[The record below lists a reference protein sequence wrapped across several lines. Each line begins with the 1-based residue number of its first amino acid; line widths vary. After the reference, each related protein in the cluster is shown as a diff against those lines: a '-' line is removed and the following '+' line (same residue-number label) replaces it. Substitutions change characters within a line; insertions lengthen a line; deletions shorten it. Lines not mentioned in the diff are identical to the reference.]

1 MSAIEPINK
10 KTSST
15 LSLSITRKGFTIVE
29 LLVVIVV
36 IGILAAITIV
46 AYSGITNRANT
57 ASIQSDLAN
66 ASQQLK
72 MYYTTY
78 GYYPTAFNGSNCP
91 SNPTLDTSY
100 CLKFSPGNSYNY
112 NSILTTSA
120 PSTFHLT
127 VTNTSNN
134 ISYSITDTTSP
145 TVATYSPTTTTP
157 STQIGSLCPTGF
169 IAVPGSGTYGTSD
182 FCVMKY
188 EASRS
193 DTVGTT
199 QGSSTI
205 PVSKYGVV
213 PWVNVSQTNA
223 ITYAST
229 VASCP
234 TCHLITEAEWL
245 TIAQNVLSVN
255 TNWSNNTIGGTNSI
269 YSGHNDNAPANALVA
284 NASDSNGYSG
294 ETNTGGTQRR
304 TLTLTN
310 GEVIWDFAGDVWE
323 WTSSKTNG
331 TSAQQPGIAGSNYN
345 WIEWNAITTP
355 GSLSPSPFPNYGT
368 PAASNWTSSNG
379 IGMIISSTTDTNLRS
394 FMRGGAW
401 GAGGIAGVLALH
413 LNIGTTD
420 TTNDA
425 GFRVSR

>member
-1 MSAIEPINK
+1 MEIKNN
-10 KTSST
+10 
-15 LSLSITRKGFTIVE
+15 KGFTIVE

-100 CLKFSPGNSYNY
+100 CIKLSSGNSYSY
-112 NSILTTSA
+112 NSVLTTSA

-145 TVATYSPTTTTP
+145 TIATYSPTTTTP
-157 STQIGSLCPTGF
+157 STQAGLACPTGF

-188 EASRS
+188 EAKA
-193 DTVGTT
+193 DDNNDGIGDTT
-199 QGSSTI
+199 QSTGSNTWPADTYPISSTRKLVSTSAGY
-205 PVSKYGVV
+205 PVA
-213 PWVNVSQTNA
+213 NISQTTA
-223 ITYAST
+223 ITAASSYT
-229 VASCP
+229 ANC
-234 TCHLITEAEWL
+234 TTGCHLITEAEWM
-245 TIAQNVLSVN
+245 TIAQNVLSVPS
-255 TNWSNNTIGGTNSI
+255 NWSGSTVGNGSISRGNSNTSAAMDGST
-269 YSGHNDNAPANALVA
+269 DL
-284 NASDSNGYSG
+284 
-294 ETNTGGTQRR
+294 TGVNKR

-310 GEVIWDFAGDVWE
+310 GEIVWDLSGNVWE
-323 WTSSKTNG
+323 WTSGVTNG
-331 TSAQQPGIAGSNYN
+331 TTAQQPGVAGNNYAS
-345 WIEWNAITTP
+345 WIEWPNITTP
-355 GSLSPSPFPNYGT
+355 GTLSPNVFPSGT
-368 PAASNWTSSNG
+368 GISGASSWTSSNG
-379 IGMIISSTTDTNLRS
+379 VGQLLSNPAETSLHG
-394 FMRGGAW
+394 FPRGGSW
-401 GAGGIAGVLALH
+401 SYGGDAGVLALS
-413 LNIGTTD
+413 LSDSPSRTT
-420 TTNDA
+420 TFV